1 MARNI
6 AITDDAARDLDELY
20 AHAHLHDLLGTA
32 DLVLDRIQDVFRSL
46 AESPE
51 GGKHPRELRE
61 LGIRDYREAV
71 VDTYRI
77 IYRMD
82 GEDVAVLL
90 IADTRRDIQLS
101 LQRRVLEV

>member
-1 MARNI
+1 MAYNL

-20 AHAHLHDLLGTA
+20 AHAHLHDPPGTA

-46 AESPE
+46 AESPDR
-51 GGKHPRELRE
+51 GPQPRELRE

-71 VDTYRI
+71 VEPYRI
-77 IYRMD
+77 IYRTD

-101 LQRRVLEV
+101 LQRRLLEP

>member
-1 MARNI
+1 MTYSV

-20 AHAHLHDLLGTA
+20 AHAHLHDALGTA

-51 GGKHPRELRE
+51 SGPLPRELRE
-61 LGIRDYREAV
+61 LGIHDYRVAV
-71 VDTYRI
+71 VKPYRI
-77 IYRMD
+77 IYRTEGD
-82 GEDVAVLL
+82 EVNVLL

-101 LQRRVLEV
+101 LQRRLLEP